1 MNDNSLIKFFQFQ
14 TIVIAI
20 EAAMDHKPS
29 HREMTSVLISQL
41 LMEGVLSSE
50 DVAKGFEIL
59 LGNLPDL
66 ILDAPVSLWVSFIP
80 GKMWLQMS
88 MQSTLC

>member
-1 MNDNSLIKFFQFQ
+1 M
-14 TIVIAI
+14 IAI

-66 ILDAPVSLWVSFIP
+66 ILDAPDAATILGNFIARAVADDCVSLGLVHSWKDVAP
-80 GKMWLQMS
+80 NEHAK
-88 MQSTLC
+88 